1 MQETSDRKM
10 TRRRTFLG
18 AAALLAAPVLMLRAV
33 GGGDEAD
40 VFDFRP
46 LRSAPGFRSL
56 EGGAVSLGG
65 DPFIGLAAPGDE
77 PEAPPLGMAA
87 LCGVLFGPAP
97 IPEGAVPLAYFT
109 DYNCPYCRE
118 FSARLRDRETAGTP
132 MTWHELPLLGASSKA
147 AARAAL
153 AARRQGAYPAFHAR
167 LMRAAFQPTPAYIA
181 ELATGLG
188 LDPDRLLADMESP
201 QVSRALSDTR
211 RAANRLGIGT
221 TPALVV
227 GRTVVSGIIPEARLD
242 ALLAREEADGA
253 LPC

>member
-1 MQETSDRKM
+1 M
-10 TRRRTFLG
+10 TRRRTLLA

-33 GGGDEAD
+33 GGRDEAD

-46 LRSAPGFRSL
+46 LRSAPGFRGL

-65 DPFIGLAAPGDE
+65 DPFIGLTSPGVD
-77 PEAPPLGMAA
+77 PGPPPLGMAA

-97 IPEGAVPLAYFT
+97 VPAGTVPVAYFT

-118 FSARLRDRETAGTP
+118 FSGRLRDRAAAGTP
-132 MTWHELPLLGASSKA
+132 ITWHELPLLGASSEA

-153 AARRQGAYPAFHAR
+153 AAGRQGAYPAFHAR
-167 LMRAAFQPTPAYIA
+167 LMRAAFQPTPAYVA
-181 ELATGLG
+181 ELAAGLG
-188 LDPDRLLADMESP
+188 LDPDRLLADMEGP
-201 QVSRALSDTR
+201 AVTRALTDSR
-211 RAANRLGIGT
+211 RAANRLGIGA

-227 GRTVVSGIIPEARLD
+227 GRTVVTGIIPEARLD
-242 ALLAREEADGA
+242 ALLARERADGA